1 MLERF
6 LVGTFSDAD
15 RMVNAVAP
23 LRAAGVSIHDLF
35 TPYPVHG
42 LDQALG
48 LRRTRLPLV
57 TLLMGAVGLGFA
69 IVFQYYTA
77 VFDWPL
83 DVGGKPDNVTLAF
96 VPISFE
102 LTVLIGGLATVGVFL
117 LRTRLYPGKREQLPV
132 HGVTNNVFAIVV
144 HAPSEGDSESRVR
157 QIFKDGG
164 AETIEE
170 LEGEL

>member
-15 RMVNAVAP
+15 RMMRAVRP
-23 LRAAGVSIHDLF
+23 LRAAGLSILDVF

-48 LRRTRLPLV
+48 IRRTRLPLV
-57 TLLMGAVGLGFA
+57 TLAMGAVGLAFA

-77 VFDWPL
+77 VLDWPL

-96 VPISFE
+96 VPICFE
-102 LTVLIGGLATVGVFL
+102 LTVLIGGLATVGAFL
-117 LRTRLYPGKREQLPV
+117 LRTRLWPGKREQLPV
-132 HGVTNNVFAIVV
+132 YGVTNNVFAIVV
-144 HAPSEGDSESRVR
+144 HAPAEGDIDDRVR
-157 QIFKDGG
+157 QILKDGG
-164 AETIEE
+164 ADDIEE
-170 LEGEL
+170 LEGEP